1 MIKSK
6 EIKEYLLDPKLILLK
21 LDKKRIITLEDK
33 RYLNILYESIFNKK
47 INWKNPQTFNEKLQ
61 WLKIYDRNPNYT
73 KMVDKYD
80 AKQYVG
86 EIIGKE
92 HIIPTLGVYD
102 KFEDIN
108 LDELPNQFVL
118 KCTHDSGTVVIC
130 KDKTKLNI
138 KDVKN
143 KLNKCLKRNYYYSFR
158 EWPYKNIKPRIIA
171 EQYMED
177 KSGELIDYKV
187 YAFDGKC
194 DYVMTCVDRAKKE
207 TKFIY
212 YDKQWNMKKEF
223 SKDGIKYGD
232 SLNIDKPKN
241 LDKMFKFAEIL
252 SKEIPF
258 VRVDFYEI
266 NGQLYFGELTFFPSG
281 GFDDSRTKECQQYLD
296 NTLKIGEKNE
306 NSRFFNK

>member
-1 MIKSK
+1 MNITKIIFWIENNTFFK
-6 EIKEYLLDPKLILLK
+6 IPDKIYLKIMYKRRMNQKLNF
-21 LDKKRIITLEDK
+21 KK
-33 RYLNILYESIFNKK
+33 
-47 INWKNPQTFNEKLQ
+47 PQTFNEKLQ
-61 WLKIYDRNPNYT
+61 WLKIYNRNKEFI
-73 KMVDKYD
+73 KMVDKYE

-86 EIIGKE
+86 KIIGKE
-92 HIIPTLGVYD
+92 YIIPTLGIYD

-108 LDELPNQFVL
+108 FEKLPNQFVL
-118 KCTHDSGTVVIC
+118 KCTHNSGIVVIC
-130 KDKTKLNI
+130 TDKTKFNI
-138 KDVKN
+138 EEAKN
-143 KLNKCLKRNYYYSFR
+143 KLNKCLKINYYYLSR

-171 EQYMED
+171 EQYMQDD

-187 YAFDGKC
+187 YAFNGKC
-194 DYVMTCVDRAKKE
+194 DYVMTCIDRAKKE

-258 VRVDFYEI
+258 VRVDFYEV
-266 NGQLYFGELTFFPSG
+266 NGQLYFGELTFFPSA
-281 GFDDSRTKECQQYLD
+281 GFDNTRTKECQEYLD
-296 NTLKIGEKNE
+296 NTLKIGEEK
-306 NSRFFNK
+306 